1 MQVRSVGRHPA
12 SGENPTAPGG
22 PISFSV
28 IEIRIERYESDP
40 NGTRT
45 RVAGVKGR
53 SPRPLDDGAAA
64 GIVRPPAS
72 LEKFLGNRQV
82 PSAKLLENGVELHK
96 TENRV
101 QKYLAL
107 QYNDN
112 ATMREKGRTA
122 SGARMGERFRRNR
135 QHLVPRMP
143 WLACRPQHHAE

>member
-1 MQVRSVGRHPA
+1 MCFAAA
-12 SGENPTAPGG
+12 SSEQTNQARDKGKNEAYRTCQGTPGG
-22 PISFSV
+22 SLSDDTK
-28 IEIRIERYESDP
+28 SDP

-64 GIVRPPAS
+64 GITCPPAS
-72 LEKFLGNRQV
+72 LEKFLRNRQV
-82 PSAKLLENGVELHK
+82 PSAKLLENGLDLHK

-112 ATMREKGRTA
+112 ATMRE
-122 SGARMGERFRRNR
+122 
-135 QHLVPRMP
+135 
-143 WLACRPQHHAE
+143 